1 MQVNRIE
8 IDNCLIENAVK
19 LSGLNDRKKLIEK
32 ALLFFVQHVIEQ
44 EKNTSAKSQADLL
57 MSFSGKVKFD
67 RDGLEYQNSIRDE
80 WE

>member
-1 MQVNRIE
+1 MQVNQIE
-8 IDNCLIENAVK
+8 IDNSLIENAVK
-19 LSGLNDRKKLIEK
+19 ISGLYNKKELIEK
-32 ALLFFVQHVIEQ
+32 ALLFFTQQAIEKSKSSV
-44 EKNTSAKSQADLL
+44 EKNQSDLL